1 MGLSLSSVFKSVVVV
16 AAVATGFGALGAAGY
31 LGAGVQATVLAAGGA
46 VAFGVSAALMTGLT
60 ATVSQLLAETPKSFD
75 LSEQIR
81 GQLLTIKAPAAD
93 AKIVYGTTRVG
104 GTILYVA
111 TSGEK
116 NRFLHQVISIAGH
129 RISAVGQVYLNDETG
144 TRTFTDGRY
153 LFTAAPD
160 TAKQIKRII
169 KVQNET
175 DSVRTFN
182 FDFRLGTENQDPYS
196 VLLEDTT
203 AVNFQFKGIATLCFR
218 IRYST
223 DVWPQGIP
231 NVTVVVNGKRVYDP
245 RNRQTY
251 FTSNSA
257 LVIRDYL
264 LDTTYGL
271 GATEDEIDNDSF
283 VAAANICDNLI
294 GRSDGGTERRY
305 TINGVFSSAEKPKD
319 VLSKMLTSC
328 GGKLAYVGGK
338 WTLRV
343 AAYRSP
349 TVTLTEDDI
358 IGPVNMQ
365 ASQSRRDIFNAV
377 KGTYSEP
384 GNLYQPSSFPPI
396 KNATYA
402 QQDGETIWK
411 DVQFPFTTSGAT
423 CQRLAKIDLE
433 TARQQI
439 SLSASFKLTAF
450 SLQPGDTVNINFER
464 YGWTNKVFEVY
475 NWTFNIADS
484 DSGPTPVVD
493 LVLRETSSAIYN
505 WNSGE
510 DTRIDIAPN
519 TNLTDPFDVET
530 PTISISDELAII
542 SEEVLTKLV
551 VIVSG
556 DSTFQDRFEVEVR
569 KLGVIEYTN
578 LGQASGNRFEFPNV
592 EDGATYQVR
601 ARAINTLGVG
611 SDYVFGTHQV
621 VGKTLPPS
629 DVTDFSMNIV
639 GSEAHFTWAAVP
651 DLDLSHYK
659 IRHSRETSGATY
671 ANAVDLISKIARPA
685 VSAVAPAMTGTY
697 FIKAI
702 DKLGNA
708 SVNETAIVA
717 IIEEIK
723 GLNIV
728 ETITESPTFV
738 GVKTECNVTPEG
750 LLILDTAI
758 DFDDVSGFFDD
769 LDGDFDG
776 GGGTTST
783 LGTYEFSN
791 VVDLGSVYTSR
802 VSAFVQTGRIDY
814 VNTFDDAVGLFDD
827 RLGEFDGSPNSFDDT
842 NVELQVSV
850 TDGDPAGTPTW
861 SEYRKF
867 FVGDYKARAFRF
879 KAILTSQDAQAT
891 PTISVL
897 QVSVDMPDRV
907 TSGDDIS
914 SGTDAGGKVVNFSPA
929 FKATPALGIA
939 AQNLASGDYYEI
951 VSKTNSAF
959 TIRFKNSGGTVV
971 DRTFDYVARGYG
983 ELAA

>member
-1 MGLSLSSVFKSVVVV
+1 
-16 AAVATGFGALGAAGY
+16 
-31 LGAGVQATVLAAGGA
+31 
-46 VAFGVSAALMTGLT
+46 
-60 ATVSQLLAETPKSFD
+60 
-75 LSEQIR
+75 
-81 GQLLTIKAPAAD
+81 
-93 AKIVYGTTRVG
+93 
-104 GTILYVA
+104 
-111 TSGEK
+111 
-116 NRFLHQVISIAGH
+116 
-129 RISAVGQVYLNDETG
+129 
-144 TRTFTDGRY
+144 
-153 LFTAAPD
+153 
-160 TAKQIKRII
+160 
-169 KVQNET
+169 
-175 DSVRTFN
+175 
-182 FDFRLGTENQDPYS
+182 
-196 VLLEDTT
+196 
-203 AVNFQFKGIATLCFR
+203 
-218 IRYST
+218 
-223 DVWPQGIP
+223 
-231 NVTVVVNGKRVYDP
+231 
-245 RNRQTY
+245 
-251 FTSNSA
+251 
-257 LVIRDYL
+257 
-264 LDTTYGL
+264 
-271 GATEDEIDNDSF
+271 
-283 VAAANICDNLI
+283 
-294 GRSDGGTERRY
+294 
-305 TINGVFSSAEKPKD
+305 
-319 VLSKMLTSC
+319 
-328 GGKLAYVGGK
+328 
-338 WTLRV
+338 
-343 AAYRSP
+343 
-349 TVTLTEDDI
+349 
-358 IGPVNMQ
+358 
-365 ASQSRRDIFNAV
+365 
-377 KGTYSEP
+377 
-384 GNLYQPSSFPPI
+384 
-396 KNATYA
+396 
-402 QQDGETIWK
+402 
-411 DVQFPFTTSGAT
+411 
-423 CQRLAKIDLE
+423 
-433 TARQQI
+433 
-439 SLSASFKLTAF
+439 
-450 SLQPGDTVNINFER
+450 
-464 YGWTNKVFEVY
+464 
-475 NWTFNIADS
+475 
-484 DSGPTPVVD
+484 
-493 LVLRETSSAIYN
+493 
-505 WNSGE
+505 
-510 DTRIDIAPN
+510 
-519 TNLTDPFDVET
+519 
-530 PTISISDELAII
+530 
-542 SEEVLTKLV
+542 
-551 VIVSG
+551 
-556 DSTFQDRFEVEVR
+556 
-569 KLGVIEYTN
+569 
-578 LGQASGNRFEFPNV
+578 
-592 EDGATYQVR
+592 
-601 ARAINTLGVG
+601 
-611 SDYVFGTHQV
+611 
-621 VGKTLPPS
+621 
-629 DVTDFSMNIV
+629 MNIV